1 MLKIKTLPNEF
12 LKTETDLIVVSLF
25 KDVIPLKGDAGYIDW
40 FLNGQISTLI
50 KKKKVFGNFKETVL
64 LSSLNKLPTE
74 KILLVGFG
82 KAANLN
88 SPKLLYI
95 FSSIIDIVQRMK
107 VKDFGISV
115 CIKGVSDSEYNRI
128 AGDMIEGILKGFSK
142 IQLSESDW
150 TVKIAE
156 EDKRRFL
163 MLNRLMRHSVETF
176 KERHQIVLEG

>member
-1 MLKIKTLPNEF
+1 MLKIKALPTEF

-25 KDVIPLKGDAGYIDW
+25 KDIIPLKGDAGYIDW
-40 FLNGQISTLI
+40 FLNGQISNLI
-50 KKKKVFGNFKETVL
+50 KKKKIFGNFKETAL

-95 FSSIIDIVQRMK
+95 FSSIIDIIQRMNI
-107 VKDFGISV
+107 KDFGISV
-115 CIKGVSDSEYNRI
+115 CVKGVSDSEYNRI

-142 IQLSESDW
+142 IQLSDSDY
-150 TVKIAE
+150 TVKVAE
-156 EDKRRFL
+156 EDKRRFS

>member
-12 LKTETDLIVVSLF
+12 LKTEADLIVVSLF

-40 FLNGQISTLI
+40 FLNGQISNLI
-50 KKKKVFGNFKETVL
+50 KKKKVFGNFKETIL

-74 KILLVGFG
+74 KILLIGFG

-95 FSSIIDIVQRMK
+95 FSSIVDIVQRLK
-107 VKDFGISV
+107 VRDFGISV
-115 CIKGVSDSEYNRI
+115 CVKGVSDSEYDRI
-128 AGDMIEGILKGFSK
+128 AKDMVEGILKGFGK
-142 IQLSESDW
+142 IQLSADDY

-156 EDKRRFL
+156 EDKRRLL

>member
-1 MLKIKTLPNEF
+1 MLKIKTLPDEF
-12 LKTETDLIVVSLF
+12 LKIETDLIVVSLF
-25 KDVIPLKGDAGYIDW
+25 KDVIPLKGNAGNIDW
-40 FLNGQISTLI
+40 FLNGQISNLI

-107 VKDFGISV
+107 VKDFRISV
-115 CIKGVSDSEYNRI
+115 CIKGVSDSEYDRI
-128 AGDMIEGILKGFSK
+128 SGDMVEGILKG
-142 IQLSESDW
+142 
-150 TVKIAE
+150 
-156 EDKRRFL
+156 
-163 MLNRLMRHSVETF
+163 
-176 KERHQIVLEG
+176 